1 MGRGEGG
8 VQVRIGCMDACA
20 VLGNNTGCQRRA
32 SAALPQTQS
41 NDCRYDAPHSG
52 RGSAR
57 QAATGPATALLLACP
72 ARNRNPPFTLRQS
85 HCLGRSSS
93 ARLVW
98 GSGLSLQEAGSG
110 GGGSGGLGGWS
121 RRGGWEPGV
130 TCCRAAPLHRQHH
143 AARVGKAQA
152 ASHEGLVI
160 CSRSNDRGEPGGLDR
175 PVRVS
180 GSRAHAC
187 LRPLQ
192 AGGARQAAPREPA
205 AHQQQKSPHGGH
217 SWVPHCSFLSNGC
230 RIARGGRKS
239 VR

>member
-1 MGRGEGG
+1 
-8 VQVRIGCMDACA
+8 
-20 VLGNNTGCQRRA
+20 
-32 SAALPQTQS
+32 
-41 NDCRYDAPHSG
+41 
-52 RGSAR
+52 
-57 QAATGPATALLLACP
+57 
-72 ARNRNPPFTLRQS
+72 
-85 HCLGRSSS
+85 
-93 ARLVW
+93 
-98 GSGLSLQEAGSG
+98 
-110 GGGSGGLGGWS
+110 
-121 RRGGWEPGV
+121 V
-130 TCCRAAPLHRQHH
+130 TRCRAAPLHRQHH

-239 VR
+239 VRDEPSNFPNPRFLSGVTPAHLLCPSSAAHRLQVQLQSFQRPDNCAKAPEVAHAIAPPAGDHPQPSCSQQFHGH